1 MPTRIILDI
10 DNATGMPA
18 RDVDDGLALTMA
30 LASGDFELLGV
41 TTCSG
46 NCYARESTD
55 ITIRMLELAGRT
67 DILVG
72 EGRDMP
78 MLQDVGAHFQRQAH
92 ASAAAADRWLG
103 AVSLPPARGA
113 VTPVPAHQLIIDL
126 VRRYPGEVVIV
137 KEGSLTNLAVALLVD
152 PDIAPL
158 VKGVVHMGG
167 SIEPWWE
174 SYLGRIDPE
183 MWRHVIKL
191 NTVYDPDATAI
202 VMKSGIPMTYVTIN
216 VCSRVRLRPADVDR
230 IGGAGGAYHAFLAD
244 ASRRWVDYV
253 DYRDDS
259 EGAAMWDLLTLALV
273 AHPEFCECVTMRQ
286 DPDRFRA
293 ERYPWLYSSSE
304 GPYANVTVDV
314 DVAAFEAYLMRSLTS
329 PIPATGSRG

>member
-10 DNATGMPA
+10 DNATGMAA

-30 LASGDFELLGV
+30 LASGDFDLLGV

-55 ITIRMLELAGRT
+55 ITLRMLELAGRT
-67 DILVG
+67 DIPVG
-72 EGRDMP
+72 AGRDMP
-78 MLQDVGAHFQRQAH
+78 MLLDVGPHFQRLAQ
-92 ASAAAADRWLG
+92 ASAAAAAGWHG
-103 AVSLPPARGA
+103 AVALPPASGSI
-113 VTPVPAHQLIIDL
+113 TPVPAYRLIIDM

-137 KEGSLTNLAVALLVD
+137 KEGALTNLAVALLVD
-152 PDIAPL
+152 PGIAPL

-174 SYLGRIDPE
+174 SYLGRMDPE

-191 NTVYDPDATAI
+191 NTVYDPEATAI

-216 VCSRVRLRPADVDR
+216 VCSRVRLRPADTDR
-230 IGGAGGAYHAFLAD
+230 IAAVGGPYHAFLAD

-253 DYRDDS
+253 DYQDGS

-286 DPDRFRA
+286 DADRFRA
-293 ERYPWLYSSSE
+293 DRYPWLYASSD
-304 GPYANVTVDV
+304 GPQAQVTVGV
-314 DVAAFEAYLMRSLTS
+314 DVAAFEAYLMRSLTT
-329 PIPATGSRG
+329 PIPAAGPRG

>member
-10 DNATGMPA
+10 DNATGMAA

-30 LASGDFELLGV
+30 LASGDFDLLGV

-46 NCYARESTD
+46 NCYAHESTD
-55 ITIRMLELAGRT
+55 ITIRMLELAGRI
-67 DILVG
+67 DIPVG
-72 EGRDMP
+72 AGRDMP
-78 MLQDVGAHFQRQAH
+78 MLQDVGPHFQRQAH
-92 ASAAAADRWLG
+92 ASASAAGRWDG
-103 AVSLPPARGA
+103 SIALPPASGA
-113 VTPVPAHQLIIDL
+113 ITPVPAHQLIIDL
-126 VRRYPGEVVIV
+126 VRRHPGEVVIV
-137 KEGSLTNLAVALLVD
+137 KEGSMTNLAVALMVD
-152 PDIAPL
+152 PGIAPL

-174 SYLGRIDPE
+174 SYVGRMDPE

-191 NTVYDPDATAI
+191 NTVYDPEATAV

-216 VCSRVRLRPADVDR
+216 VCSRVRLRLADIDR
-230 IGGAGGAYHAFLAD
+230 IAAVSGPYHTFLAD
-244 ASRRWVDYV
+244 ASRRWTDYV

-286 DPDRFRA
+286 DPNRFLA
-293 ERYPWLYSSSE
+293 EQYPWLTPSPD
-304 GPYANVTVDV
+304 GPRAEVTVDV
-314 DVAAFEAYLMRSLTS
+314 DVPAFEAYLMKSLTTS
-329 PIPATGSRG
+329 IPAAGPRG